1 MDEKSKPPLH
11 SPPPPTNPLSQWR
24 GGGRGVTRAYE
35 GTKIRVAIFFFPS
48 LSLLSMNQL
57 VVMVCTHARV
67 CAHVCTLR
75 GGHVHYLF
83 ISPVCQAATL
93 CISACLAIIMPHAL
107 FNAHAHAPTL
117 MQIAT
122 RAIYLGYAHL
132 SPCLLLAPTVAND
145 CTSPSFAYTFVGS
158 SSGHTPHLHGFRKAV
173 IHRFL
178 LSYNVHTHSCSW
190 SPSAPARGVCI
201 CWLVA

>member
-107 FNAHAHAPTL
+107 FNAHARAGSDADSYTSDLSRICSLITL
-117 MQIAT
+117 SAS
-122 RAIYLGYAHL
+122 RADCCKWLHQPFFHIHL
-132 SPCLLLAPTVAND
+132 RRLIIGSH
-145 CTSPSFAYTFVGS
+145 TSPA
-158 SSGHTPHLHGFRKAV
+158 R
-173 IHRFL
+173 
-178 LSYNVHTHSCSW
+178 LS
-190 SPSAPARGVCI
+190 
-201 CWLVA
+201 